1 MRRKLPK
8 YAVPVFVR
16 VQNEM
21 RSMHNMKQN
30 KTVLRTEGV
39 DLEKIGA
46 GENPG
51 DVVYWC
57 RGPGAGTYE
66 VLREGD
72 VEALK
77 GGSVKL

>member
-1 MRRKLPK
+1 
-8 YAVPVFVR
+8 
-16 VQNEM
+16 
-21 RSMHNMKQN
+21 MHNMKQN

-57 RGPGAGTYE
+57 RGLGAGTYE
-66 VLREGD
+66 VLGEGD

>member
-30 KTVLRTEGV
+30 KTVLRAEGV
-39 DLEKIGA
+39 DLQKIKSGD
-46 GENPG
+46 NPD
-51 DVVYWC
+51 DVVFWC
-57 RGPGAGTYE
+57 RGPNATMYE
-66 VLREGD
+66 VLGD
-72 VEALK
+72 GDIEALK